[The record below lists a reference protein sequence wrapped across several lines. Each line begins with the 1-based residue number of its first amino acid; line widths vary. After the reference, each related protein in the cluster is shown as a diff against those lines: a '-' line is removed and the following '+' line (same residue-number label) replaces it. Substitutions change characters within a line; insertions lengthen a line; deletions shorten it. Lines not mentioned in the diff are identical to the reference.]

1 MKVLQINSYYQYGST
16 GKIAYDID
24 NYIRRNKINSC
35 VCYAWETGFEKN
47 TETVYFKYGN
57 IVEKYIGA
65 FLTRLTGN
73 RYGYS
78 WLETKQLIH
87 FLKKYKPDVVHIH
100 CVNSYDVNIHDLL
113 LYLKKASIPTV
124 ITEHAEFFHTGNCP
138 YAFECEKWV
147 NGCGKCD
154 NLYYATKSKLIDRTE
169 KNWNKLR
176 LAFNEFEKCV
186 LVPVSPWLCTR
197 TQRSGI
203 TSQIKTKTIL
213 NGINTD
219 VFRNYSYDEIP
230 EKIKS
235 IFTKRSILFVTSD
248 FNAEIKGG
256 RYVIELAKQLNNYN
270 FIIVCNAKINVEEP
284 NIFHIPYI
292 SNQVEL
298 AQFYSLADI
307 TLLCSKRETFSM
319 VVAES
324 LSCGTPVVGFEA
336 GGPESISIDKYST
349 FVEYG
354 NINELKKSLVSWITS
369 DIDKTIISKEAKEK
383 YSSDTMGRNYLSL
396 YRELAKHDE

>member
-24 NYIRRNKINSC
+24 KYIRQNKICSY
-35 VCYAWETGFEKN
+35 VCYAWDTGFDKN
-47 TETVYFKYGN
+47 DDTIYFKYGN

-65 FLTRLTGN
+65 LLTRLTGN

-78 WLETKQLIH
+78 WLETKRLIH
-87 FLKKYKPDVVHIH
+87 FIKKNKPDVVHIH
-100 CVNSYDVNIHDLL
+100 CVNSYDLNIYNMLL
-113 LYLKKASIPTV
+113 FLKKESIPTV

-138 YAFECEKWV
+138 YAFDCEKWV

-154 NLYYATKSKLIDRTE
+154 NLYYSTKSKFVDRTA
-169 KNWNKLR
+169 KNWNKMKS
-176 LAFNEFEKCV
+176 AFKGFEKCV
-186 LVPVSPWLCTR
+186 LAPVSPWLCSR

-203 TSQIKTKTIL
+203 TSQIRAKTIL

-219 VFRNYSYDEIP
+219 IFRNYSSDEIP
-230 EKIKS
+230 KNIKG
-235 IFTKRSILFVTSD
+235 IFTKKSVLFVTSD
-248 FNAEIKGG
+248 FHAEIKGG
-256 RYVIELAKQLNNYN
+256 KYVIELAKQLKDYN
-270 FIIVCNAKINVEEP
+270 FIIVCNAKINVKVS
-284 NIFHIPYI
+284 NIIHIPYI

-298 AQFYSLADI
+298 AQYYSLADV

-324 LSCGTPVVGFEA
+324 LSCGTPVVGFKA

-354 NINELKKSLVSWITS
+354 DINELKKSLMSWIS
-369 DIDKTIISKEAKEK
+369 NDVDKENISKEAKEK
-383 YSSDTMGRNYLSL
+383 YSSDTMGKNYLAL
-396 YRELAKHDE
+396 YRELAKNDE